1 MMKKVTVILLVL
13 LLTGVTYSFAG
24 SVKTMDKDELKAM
37 LGSSD
42 LVLLDVRTGRDW
54 SSSEFKIKGA
64 QRLEEDGH
72 AAAMQSIGKKKT
84 LVFYCA

>member
-1 MMKKVTVILLVL
+1 MMKKTTIILLVL
-13 LLTGVTYSFAG
+13 LLAGVTYSWAG
-24 SVKTMDKDELKAM
+24 SVEKMDKDELKAM

-42 LVLLDVRTGRDW
+42 LVIFDVRTGRDW

-64 QRLEEDGH
+64 QRLDKNDH
-72 AAAMQSIGKKKT
+72 SSAMQSYGKDQT